1 MTTAQFLLGIGI
13 GALTGVLAAL
23 CGVGGG
29 LIMVPA
35 FVFLMA
41 LDQKSAVATSLAVI
55 IPTSLNSARGH
66 WLKGT
71 VDMELL
77 KLWAVPVVLGVLAG
91 AALLRPLMP
100 YEPGPIGGL
109 DGRPV
114 FIAAGTHDPYAP
126 VQSTERLQ
134 QVLADGGADVTL
146 STADAAH
153 ELVQADL
160 DATAAWFAGHS
171 APAG

>member
-55 IPTSLNSARGH
+55 ISVSLVATYKYQSASLIKWQIVWPVMLGAVVTTWLATD
-66 WLKGT
+66 WLKHLSNDFLSRIFAILMIVVGIR
-71 VDMELL
+71 MLL
-77 KLWAVPVVLGVLAG
+77 VK
-91 AALLRPLMP
+91 
-100 YEPGPIGGL
+100 
-109 DGRPV
+109 
-114 FIAAGTHDPYAP
+114 
-126 VQSTERLQ
+126 
-134 QVLADGGADVTL
+134 
-146 STADAAH
+146 
-153 ELVQADL
+153 
-160 DATAAWFAGHS
+160 
-171 APAG
+171 